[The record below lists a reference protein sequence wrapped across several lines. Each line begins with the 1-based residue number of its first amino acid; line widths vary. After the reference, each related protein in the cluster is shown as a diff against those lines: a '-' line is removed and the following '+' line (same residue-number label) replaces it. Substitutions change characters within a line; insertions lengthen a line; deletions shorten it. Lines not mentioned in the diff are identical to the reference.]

1 MVEGKQRKERNKTK
15 KVSKSSSL
23 NGLVYLF
30 PKTHTHPHTHTKKK
44 QTFLSLSFR
53 TRNKKLCVCVL
64 YPHPTHL
71 PLYSLPFF
79 FFFVF
84 FDERKRSILFT
95 NPRREKD
102 FAIFSVDHL
111 TAKKTP
117 KRGSFGIFVTN
128 GRNIN
133 SFPFVRTHTEKARE
147 FCEFVFFP

>member
-15 KVSKSSSL
+15 MYPNRQVSMD
-23 NGLVYLF
+23 LF
-30 PKTHTHPHTHTKKK
+30 IYFRKHTHTKK

>member
-30 PKTHTHPHTHTKKK
+30 PKTHTPTHTQKKNK
-44 QTFLSLSFR
+44 HFSLFR
-53 TRNKKLCVCVL
+53 FVRATKSCVCVCYILTPPTYL
-64 YPHPTHL
+64 YIL
-71 PLYSLPFF
+71 SRFF
-79 FFFVF
+79 FFFFF

-111 TAKKTP
+111 TAKKPP